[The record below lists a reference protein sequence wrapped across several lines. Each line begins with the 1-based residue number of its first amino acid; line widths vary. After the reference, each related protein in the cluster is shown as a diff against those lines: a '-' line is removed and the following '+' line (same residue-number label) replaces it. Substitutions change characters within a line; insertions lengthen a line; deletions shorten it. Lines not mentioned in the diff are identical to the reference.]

1 MASRNPN
8 PAELLRDHIRDLLAK
23 LNAVDDSIRQL
34 KSAFDTVIET
44 TYPHHDRVPGD
55 SRIKATK
62 AVGLSIKNVKEID
75 EYMLV
80 LTELNDFC
88 EDAKLHTEGI
98 GELGPLLKSIG
109 KKTAGYSS
117 MAKELVM
124 KMNYR
129 RMTGCRRV

>member
-1 MASRNPN
+1 MTSRNPN

-55 SRIKATK
+55 SRIRAIE

-98 GELGPLLKSIG
+98 GKLRPLLKSIG
-109 KKTAGYSS
+109 KKTDGYSS

-129 RMTGCRRV
+129 RMTKG